1 MAILKL
7 NCSGCHKN
15 FEIDEDK
22 IDWKVT
28 DNWFSRI
35 DYRVAYC
42 PGVVGRITLIGLNNL
57 YEKKNKIE

>member
-1 MAILKL
+1 MDILKL

-28 DNWFSRI
+28 DNWFSLI
-35 DYRVAYC
+35 DYRVTDC
-42 PGVVGRITLIGLNNL
+42 PRCSW
-57 YEKKNKIE
+57 KNYIDWIEQFSREEE